1 MLDSLNL
8 LFSMSFPTSFLLKQI
23 ISPSKTTKPPIR
35 ATRRENCVVL
45 VLIFQVNFQRDKK
58 RKEKREGPK
67 YQRDVVPENLPIAA
81 RVRIKP

>member
-8 LFSMSFPTSFLLKQI
+8 LLSMSFPTSFLLKQI
-23 ISPSKTTKPPIR
+23 ISPSKTTKPPIQ

-45 VLIFQVNFQRDKK
+45 VLIFQVNFQRDEK
-58 RKEKREGPK
+58 RKGPK
-67 YQRDVVPENLPIAA
+67 YQRDVVPENLPVTA